1 MWGCVARSIVR
12 IEEGLCNFFFNP
24 NSIILS
30 CDACQAILVFDDA
43 GVTVVQPNADGSYWR
58 KIVRNKIARMKEK
71 RREKAAIDFAQ
82 ANLPVRTEDEAKERV
97 VSTWGPYKSTS
108 GVAKSTVTE
117 GVKKVSKKELKVYAS

>member
-1 MWGCVARSIVR
+1 
-12 IEEGLCNFFFNP
+12 
-24 NSIILS
+24 
-30 CDACQAILVFDDA
+30 
-43 GVTVVQPNADGSYWR
+43 
-58 KIVRNKIARMKEK
+58 MKEK

-117 GVKKVSKKELKVYAS
+117 GVKRYRRKS